1 MMIKKISGFVFLV
14 CFFTMTIGA
23 VELPDKYK
31 SFQGEAYQGWSL
43 MVDGFSPL
51 MASSLDKDIYYYQLT
66 GNVNLFNKIFPTLE
80 IGYASVDKKL
90 PSKAE
95 YSANSPYLRLGVDYN
110 LLTTIDKDG
119 KPKNSKS
126 FCYLG
131 GRYAST
137 YNNYSMKNVSSNDNY
152 WQEQQFKSILD
163 QQAYVGWFEFL
174 FGVHIDIYKGLS
186 LGWCAR
192 VKTFL
197 HSSAENNTAMWY
209 VPGYGF
215 SDSASFEFNYTIGYT
230 FGK

>member
-1 MMIKKISGFVFLV
+1 MIIKRISGFVFLV
-14 CFFTMTIGA
+14 WFFTLSLGA
-23 VELPDKYK
+23 INLPEKYK
-31 SFQGEAYQGWSL
+31 SFQGDAYQGWTL

-51 MASSLDKDIYYYQLT
+51 MASSLDKSIHYYQMT
-66 GNVNLFNKIFPTLE
+66 GNINLYNKVFPTLE
-80 IGYASVDKKL
+80 LGYASVDKAL

-95 YSANSPYLRLGVDYN
+95 YAAKAPYIRLGVDYN

-119 KPKNSKS
+119 KPQNTKS
-126 FCYLG
+126 YCYLG

-137 YNNYSMKNVSSNDNY
+137 YTNYSMKNISSVNDY

-174 FGVHIDIYKGLS
+174 FGVHINIYKGLT
-186 LGWCAR
+186 LGWSAR

-197 HSSAENNTAMWY
+197 HSNAENNTAMWY